1 MNIPKEDLAILNA
14 AAPYIN
20 ANLFNASDL
29 VEIYQRELARSSDI
43 DIEVE
48 KVKVLSQIFLHF
60 ILGET
65 VFTDSVT
72 ILLILTVLV
81 GKPWL
86 RVLKKS
92 NLVGWDFCDFVYS
105 ILFQIPSDMIVKPT

>member
-29 VEIYQRELARSSDI
+29 VDIYQRELARSSDI

-48 KVKVLSQIFLHF
+48 KVEVLPQIVCSLLQDNPLVLRM
-60 ILGET
+60 IGQN
-65 VFTDSVT
+65 VDSEFFKT
-72 ILLILTVLV
+72 
-81 GKPWL
+81 
-86 RVLKKS
+86 S
-92 NLVGWDFCDFVYS
+92 
-105 ILFQIPSDMIVKPT
+105 